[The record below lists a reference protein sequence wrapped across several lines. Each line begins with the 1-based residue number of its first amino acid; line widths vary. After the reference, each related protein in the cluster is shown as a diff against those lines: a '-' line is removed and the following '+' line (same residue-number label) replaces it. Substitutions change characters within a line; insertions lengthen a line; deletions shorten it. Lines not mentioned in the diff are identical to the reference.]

1 VISLERVYTSYHSCY
16 SRYVA
21 TNNYNLYVVYAL
33 AVDAL
38 LLLLLRLR
46 RLIRSSKPC
55 GLVRSSIAL
64 ARHVCTVRSSYGGTT
79 ACIVLTLHTTMTL
92 LLLLLLLQV
101 LAVGLISALVQN
113 NTYASAALL
122 GVATLALL
130 ANIVLQPFANTAVAL
145 SEGLLSLADVATM
158 VLVLLCD
165 LQPAG
170 FSTSAASTAV
180 VLLQTCALA
189 LVTLFVYADA
199 FVTMFFVVFARVS
212 VCSMLALQRCGVLIC

>member
-1 VISLERVYTSYHSCY
+1 
-16 SRYVA
+16 
-21 TNNYNLYVVYAL
+21 
-33 AVDAL
+33 
-38 LLLLLRLR
+38 
-46 RLIRSSKPC
+46 
-55 GLVRSSIAL
+55 
-64 ARHVCTVRSSYGGTT
+64 
-79 ACIVLTLHTTMTL
+79 MTL